1 MADLLEVQLLGP
13 LRVRRMDGSDVDR
26 HEWRTGKTTDLLRLL
41 ALSAGSPVPV
51 ETILDALWPGAD
63 RAKGL
68 ASLRTAACHIRR
80 AVNHNCIARSYAG
93 LTLVGASVDV
103 LAFDRLADRARR
115 LVGAQRWIDV
125 ITVTREA
132 EAVYGGDLDA
142 HDASVPAF
150 DEARVT
156 LRGVRLRMLLD
167 AAEAAL
173 ELALYED
180 AVEFANAA
188 VEIDAFSER
197 AYRTLISG
205 HAGAGE
211 TYRAQA
217 AYTRCR
223 DALADELGVDPSPQ
237 TRELHRVSVVEGAPL
252 PDDDDATAAAAAR
265 PGAVT
270 RVNLLELI
278 ADIAAATG
286 HAAEADEAHRAALGV
301 ATRYGIPLVE
311 RTAQR
316 HSAAGGAVEPGAG
329 VEHGALSVRDLVREL
344 GGDLGLV
351 LAGSYPAFAAN

>member
-51 ETILDALWPGAD
+51 ETILDALWPGTD

-80 AVNHNCIARSYAG
+80 AVRHNCIARSYAG

-125 ITVTREA
+125 ITVTRDA
-132 EAVYGGDLDA
+132 EVVYGGDLDA

-173 ELALYED
+173 ELALFED

-197 AYRTLISG
+197 AYRALISG

-217 AYTRCR
+217 AYARCR
-223 DALADELGVDPSPQ
+223 EALADELGVDPSPQ
-237 TRELHRVSVVEGAPL
+237 TRELHRLSVVEGAPL
-252 PDDDDATAAAAAR
+252 PDDAHATATATAMAAAR

-278 ADIAAATG
+278 ADIAGATG
-286 HAAEADEAHRAALGV
+286 HIAEADEAHRAALGV
-301 ATRYGIPLVE
+301 AARYGIALVE

-316 HSAAGGAVEPGAG
+316 HCAAGNAVEPGS
-329 VEHGALSVRDLVREL
+329 LSVRDLVREL

-351 LAGSYPAFAAN
+351 LAGSSPAFAAN